1 MRRVLLLLLVCV
13 SAYADGGRVV
23 LREQA
28 GSLVVTVFAAP
39 ADVSV
44 MVQDR
49 TSQRPVLDAEVQI
62 RIGDSEQLRATH
74 EQAQNKLLYAAAIG
88 AGQSGKQA
96 LVVEVRRGAERAE
109 VGGTIEI
116 APPAP
121 MLAANWEFLALP
133 GVLIALFAV
142 RERLVRRRAGAAILV
157 R

>member
-1 MRRVLLLLLVCV
+1 MRRALLLLLVCV

-28 GSLVVTVFAAP
+28 GSFVVTVFAAP

-49 TSQRPVLDAEVQI
+49 TSQQPVLDAGVTL
-62 RIGDSEQLRATH
+62 RIGDSEVRATH

-88 AGQSGKQA
+88 SGESGKQA
-96 LVVEVRRGAERAE
+96 LVVEVRRGTERAE
-109 VGGTIEI
+109 VSGTIEI
-116 APPAP
+116 ARPAP
-121 MLAANWEFLALP
+121 MLAANWEYLMLP
-133 GVLIALFAV
+133 GVLIALFAI
-142 RERLVRRRAGAAILV
+142 RERLIRRRTAAAILV

>member
-1 MRRVLLLLLVCV
+1 MRRALLLLLVCV

-28 GSLVVTVFAAP
+28 GSFVVTVFAVP

-49 TSQRPVLDAEVQI
+49 TSQRPVLDAAVSI
-62 RIGDSEQLRATH
+62 RIGDSELRATH
-74 EQAQNKLLYAAAIG
+74 EQAQNKLLYAAALG
-88 AGQSGKQA
+88 PAESGKQA
-96 LVVEVRRGAERAE
+96 LVVEVQRGTERGE

-116 APPAP
+116 APPAA

-133 GVLIALFAV
+133 GVLIALFAI